1 MSNYIARQATDDC
14 DGGNVKSK
22 EVALCHFLMPM
33 AGSLGDRYRS
43 TGGKM
48 EAMPAAMRAFGSET
62 PAAAIEITATRK
74 ALAHEPAAV
83 FNSFI
88 ILRLT

>member
-1 MSNYIARQATDDC
+1 M
-14 DGGNVKSK
+14 
-22 EVALCHFLMPM
+22 L
-33 AGSLGDRYRS
+33 
-43 TGGKM
+43 
-48 EAMPAAMRAFGSET
+48 
-62 PAAAIEITATRK
+62 ITATRN